1 MVLNI
6 TADNIHAYNL
16 TIRCQALT
24 HEAKH
29 VINGEVECNILS
41 KFFAKTCS
49 FKKIVFI
56 ILIIR

>member
-1 MVLNI
+1 MVFNI
-6 TADNIHAYNL
+6 TADNILVYNL
-16 TIRCQALT
+16 TIRCKALT
-24 HEAKH
+24 HDAKH